1 MNVSEYL
8 AKVEPARRGAM
19 AAIHGL
25 ILETNPRVTPAMG
38 KMMGKVMI
46 VYNLGKFFVYGL
58 ASLKGHM
65 TLHAMPMCCA
75 PPLRAK
81 YARLLPKA
89 QFQVG
94 CINFKKAEDAPLA
107 VVRQLLAECAQVDMT
122 WVMEKYLQRKKK

>member
-1 MNVSEYL
+1 MKVSEYL
-8 AKVEPARRGAM
+8 AKVEPARRKAM
-19 AAIHGL
+19 AAIHGI
-25 ILETNPRVTPAMG
+25 ILETNPQVTPVMG
-38 KMMGKVMI
+38 KMMGKEMI

-75 PPLRAK
+75 PPVRAK

-94 CINFKKAEDAPLA
+94 CINFKKADDAPLEVA
-107 VVRQLLAECAQVDMT
+107 RLLLAECAQVDMAV
-122 WVMEKYLQRKKK
+122 VMEKYMRKKEM